1 MATTR
6 DEQAPVSWEE
16 ALLAINPHPGLDNLR
31 IRELVNAIQGTDQD
45 DPALDPRVE
54 EYFKLLIASS
64 IYREINAMIGD
75 LLTPRERD
83 QAGIRPRG
91 RHARNMVAHRGR
103 RPIRPF

>member
-16 ALLAINPHPGLDNLR
+16 VLLAINPHQGLDNFR
-31 IRELVNAIQGTDQD
+31 IRELVNAIQETHQADQT
-45 DPALDPRVE
+45 LDPQVE

-64 IYREINAMIGD
+64 IYQEINAMIGD
-75 LLTPRERD
+75 LLIPRERD

-91 RHARNMVAHRGR
+91 RHARNAIIHGGR
-103 RPIRPF
+103 RPVRPF